1 MTPRLRPRRRAGLR
15 LPAVRRGRFAVA
27 TGVVVAAALLTPA
40 AVPSSAS
47 WNDREW
53 AHGGVGTSS
62 FDCGADADYTATASS
77 RFLSGSLAGIDLDD
91 VATVR
96 GVTVA
101 KTGAAP
107 AAVEPVT
114 APELGSGGRP
124 FTQAFGNP
132 LDVGLLG
139 DLVGIDLT
147 GLGVGL
153 PAGSAGAV
161 NQVAT
166 AAGTGEA
173 VAASGLVADSGGVL
187 VTDTTPTSDLPD
199 PASITLGRAL
209 PGIADVTDVGLDVGA
224 VGASAELDGCDAIR
238 EDVWGGV
245 VQRTLATNLRTAVRA
260 AAVQT
265 VADDA
270 ETFGVERDYGIASL
284 DLRVDSPLVGA
295 LVTAV
300 DDTVVQLDSAVD
312 ALGGRDGVLARTID
326 QGVLGVLGGL
336 TGSLGLG
343 TIGGTVEI
351 TGPDLAGAVAPLLA
365 EPVQDTGGTLS
376 LDLSAGSVRVDLAH
390 LLGDDVHGLND
401 LPPNHEVVLDATT
414 LGALADRLGQ
424 VIDSWA
430 SKVTAALTTALG
442 ALHVRIALAADL
454 SAPILGIRLKIAT
467 LSVGVDT
474 GVAALMSGQT
484 KLTVGVALLGL
495 NLGPLLG
502 VVTGLA
508 TSLVNPLTQ
517 AVVGTL
523 TTQLF
528 AVVGTLGTTITTT
541 IGGPVVRA
549 LGTVLAGLPGV
560 LSLRVNVQEDT
571 GTGSA
576 SGGRATTGRYS
587 QTALRLTI
595 ADALVPGGL
604 ARVDL
609 ASAVVGPNTVSLVR
623 RT

>member
-1 MTPRLRPRRRAGLR
+1 MSRRPLH
-15 LPAVRRGRFAVA
+15 LRRGRIAVV
-27 TGVVVAAALLTPA
+27 TGIVVAAALFTPT
-40 AVPSSAS
+40 AVPSTAS
-47 WNDREW
+47 WSDREW
-53 AHGGVGTSS
+53 AHGAVGTSS
-62 FDCGADADYTATASS
+62 FDCGTDADYTSTASS
-77 RFLSGSLAGIDLDD
+77 RFLGGSIAGIDLDD

-96 GVTVA
+96 GVDVA

-107 AAVEPVT
+107 ASVEPAT
-114 APELGSGGRP
+114 APELGTGGRP

-139 DLVGIDLT
+139 DVAGIDLT
-147 GLGVGL
+147 GLGLGL

-166 AAGTGEA
+166 ASGTGDA

-187 VTDTTPTSDLPD
+187 VTPTTPSGDLPD

-224 VGASAELDGCDAIR
+224 VGASAQLAGCDAISD
-238 EDVWGGV
+238 DVWGGV
-245 VQRTLATNLRTAVRA
+245 VQRTLATNLR
-260 AAVQT
+260 AAVQQ
-265 VADDA
+265 VAADSGPA
-270 ETFGVERDYGIASL
+270 GLERDYGIASL

-300 DDTVVQLDSAVD
+300 NDTVVQLDATVD
-312 ALGGRDGVLARTID
+312 ALGGTDGALARTIN

-365 EPVQDTGGTLS
+365 EPVQDAGGTLS

-390 LLGDDVHGLND
+390 LLGDDAHGLND
-401 LPPNHEVVLDATT
+401 LPPNHEVVLDAVT

-424 VIDSWA
+424 VVDAWA
-430 SKVTAALTTALG
+430 GKITTALTTALG
-442 ALHVRIALAADL
+442 SLHVRIALAADL
-454 SAPILGIRLKIAT
+454 SAPLVLGIRVKIAT
-467 LSVGVDT
+467 LSIGVDT
-474 GVAALMSGQT
+474 GVAALMAGQT
-484 KLTVGVALLGL
+484 KLSVGVALLGL
-495 NLGPLLG
+495 DLGGLLG

-523 TTQLF
+523 TTRLF
-528 AVVGTLGTTITTT
+528 ALVGTLGTTLTTT

-549 LGTVLAGLPGV
+549 LGTVLARLPGV
-560 LSLRVNVQEDT
+560 LSLRVNVQRDLAAAPT
-571 GTGSA
+571 PA
-576 SGGRATTGRYS
+576 GRATTGQYT
-587 QTALRLTI
+587 QTALRLSI

-609 ASAVVGPNTVSLVR
+609 ASAVVGPNSVSLVGTAR
-623 RT
+623 PRDR

>member
-1 MTPRLRPRRRAGLR
+1 MSRRPLH
-15 LPAVRRGRFAVA
+15 LRRGRIAVV
-27 TGVVVAAALLTPA
+27 TGIVVAAALVTPT
-40 AVPSSAS
+40 AVPSTAS
-47 WNDREW
+47 WSDREW
-53 AHGGVGTSS
+53 AHGAVGTSS
-62 FDCGADADYTATASS
+62 FDCGTDADYTSTASS
-77 RFLSGSLAGIDLDD
+77 RFLGGSIAGIDLDD

-96 GVTVA
+96 GVDVA

-107 AAVEPVT
+107 ASVEPAT
-114 APELGSGGRP
+114 APELGTGGRP

-139 DLVGIDLT
+139 DVAGIDLT
-147 GLGVGL
+147 GLGLGL

-166 AAGTGEA
+166 ASGTGDA

-187 VTDTTPTSDLPD
+187 VTPTTPSGDLPD

-224 VGASAELDGCDAIR
+224 VGASAQLAGCDAISD
-238 EDVWGGV
+238 DVWGGV
-245 VQRTLATNLRTAVRA
+245 VQRTLATNLR
-260 AAVQT
+260 AAVQQ
-265 VADDA
+265 VAADSGP
-270 ETFGVERDYGIASL
+270 TGLERDYGIASL
-284 DLRVDSPLVGA
+284 DLRVDSLLVGA

-300 DDTVVQLDSAVD
+300 NDTVVQLDATVD
-312 ALGGRDGVLARTID
+312 ALGGTDGVLARTIN

-365 EPVQDTGGTLS
+365 EPVQDAGGTLS

-390 LLGDDVHGLND
+390 LLGDDEHGLND
-401 LPPNHEVVLDATT
+401 LPPNHEVVLDAVT

-424 VIDSWA
+424 VVDAWA
-430 SKVTAALTTALG
+430 GKITTALTTALG
-442 ALHVRIALAADL
+442 SLHVRIALAADL
-454 SAPILGIRLKIAT
+454 SAPLVLGIRVKIAT
-467 LSVGVDT
+467 LSIGVDT
-474 GVAALMSGQT
+474 GVAALMAGQT
-484 KLTVGVALLGL
+484 KLSVGVALLGL
-495 NLGPLLG
+495 DLGGLLG

-523 TTQLF
+523 TTRLF
-528 AVVGTLGTTITTT
+528 ALVGTLGTTLTTT

-549 LGTVLAGLPGV
+549 LGTVLAWLPGV
-560 LSLRVNVQEDT
+560 LSLRVNVQQDRT
-571 GTGSA
+571 AAPTPA
-576 SGGRATTGRYS
+576 GRATTGQYT
-587 QTALRLTI
+587 QTALRLSI

-609 ASAVVGPNTVSLVR
+609 ASAVVGPNSVSLVGTAR
-623 RT
+623 PRDR

>member
-1 MTPRLRPRRRAGLR
+1 MSRRPLH
-15 LPAVRRGRFAVA
+15 LRRGRIAVV
-27 TGVVVAAALLTPA
+27 TGIVVAAALVTPT
-40 AVPSSAS
+40 AVPSTAS
-47 WNDREW
+47 WSDREW
-53 AHGGVGTSS
+53 AHGAVGTSS
-62 FDCGADADYTATASS
+62 FDCGTDADYTSTASS
-77 RFLSGSLAGIDLDD
+77 RFLGGSIAGIDLDD

-96 GVTVA
+96 GVDVA

-107 AAVEPVT
+107 ASVEPAT
-114 APELGSGGRP
+114 APELGTGGRP

-139 DLVGIDLT
+139 DVAGIDLT
-147 GLGVGL
+147 GLGLGL

-166 AAGTGEA
+166 ASGTGDA

-187 VTDTTPTSDLPD
+187 VTPTTPSGDLPD

-224 VGASAELDGCDAIR
+224 VGASAQLAGCEAISD
-238 EDVWGGV
+238 DVWGGV
-245 VQRTLATNLRTAVRA
+245 VQRTLATNLR
-260 AAVQT
+260 AAVQQ
-265 VADDA
+265 VAADSGPA
-270 ETFGVERDYGIASL
+270 GLERDYGIASL

-300 DDTVVQLDSAVD
+300 NDTVVQLDAAVD
-312 ALGGRDGVLARTID
+312 ALGGQDGVLARTIN

-365 EPVQDTGGTLS
+365 EPVQDAGGTLS

-390 LLGDDVHGLND
+390 LLGDDEHGLND
-401 LPPNHEVVLDATT
+401 LPPNHEVVLDAVT

-424 VIDSWA
+424 VVDAWA
-430 SKVTAALTTALG
+430 GKITTALTTALG
-442 ALHVRIALAADL
+442 SLHVRIALAADL
-454 SAPILGIRLKIAT
+454 SAPLVLGIRVKIAT
-467 LSVGVDT
+467 LSIGVDT
-474 GVAALMSGQT
+474 GVAALMAGQT
-484 KLTVGVALLGL
+484 KLSVGVALLGL
-495 NLGPLLG
+495 DLGGLLG

-523 TTQLF
+523 TTRLF
-528 AVVGTLGTTITTT
+528 ALVGTLGTTLTTT

-549 LGTVLAGLPGV
+549 LGTVLARLPGV
-560 LSLRVNVQEDT
+560 LSLRVNVQQDLAAAPT
-571 GTGSA
+571 PA
-576 SGGRATTGRYS
+576 DRATTGQYT
-587 QTALRLTI
+587 QTALRLSI

-609 ASAVVGPNTVSLVR
+609 ASAVVGPNSVSLVGTAR
-623 RT
+623 PRDR

>member
-1 MTPRLRPRRRAGLR
+1 MSRRPLH
-15 LPAVRRGRFAVA
+15 LRRGRIAVV
-27 TGVVVAAALLTPA
+27 TGIVVAAALVTPT
-40 AVPSSAS
+40 AVPSTAS
-47 WNDREW
+47 WSDREW
-53 AHGGVGTSS
+53 AHGAVGTSS
-62 FDCGADADYTATASS
+62 FDCGTDADYTSTASS
-77 RFLSGSLAGIDLDD
+77 RFLGGSIAGIDLDD

-96 GVTVA
+96 GVDVA

-107 AAVEPVT
+107 ASVEPAT
-114 APELGSGGRP
+114 APELGTGGRP

-139 DLVGIDLT
+139 DVAGIDLT
-147 GLGVGL
+147 GLGLGL

-166 AAGTGEA
+166 ASGTGDA

-187 VTDTTPTSDLPD
+187 VTPTTPSGDLPD

-224 VGASAELDGCDAIR
+224 VGASAQLAGCDAISD
-238 EDVWGGV
+238 DVWGGV
-245 VQRTLATNLRTAVRA
+245 VQRTLATNLR
-260 AAVQT
+260 AAVQQ
-265 VADDA
+265 VAADSGPA
-270 ETFGVERDYGIASL
+270 GLKRDYGIASL

-300 DDTVVQLDSAVD
+300 NDTVVQLDATVD
-312 ALGGRDGVLARTID
+312 ALGGTDGALARTIN

-365 EPVQDTGGTLS
+365 EPVQDAGGTLS

-390 LLGDDVHGLND
+390 LLGDDEHGLND
-401 LPPNHEVVLDATT
+401 LPPNHEVVLDAVT

-424 VIDSWA
+424 VVDAWA
-430 SKVTAALTTALG
+430 GKITTALTTALG
-442 ALHVRIALAADL
+442 SLHVRIALAADL
-454 SAPILGIRLKIAT
+454 SAPLVLGIRVKIAT
-467 LSVGVDT
+467 LSIGVDT
-474 GVAALMSGQT
+474 GVAALMAGQT
-484 KLTVGVALLGL
+484 KLSVGVALLGL
-495 NLGPLLG
+495 DLGGLLG

-523 TTQLF
+523 TTRLF
-528 AVVGTLGTTITTT
+528 ALVGTLGTTLTTT

-549 LGTVLAGLPGV
+549 LGTVLARLPGV
-560 LSLRVNVQEDT
+560 LSLRVNVQQDRT
-571 GTGSA
+571 AAPTPA
-576 SGGRATTGRYS
+576 GRATTGQYT
-587 QTALRLTI
+587 QTALRLSI

-609 ASAVVGPNTVSLVR
+609 ASAVVGPNSVSLVGTAR
-623 RT
+623 PRDR

>member
-1 MTPRLRPRRRAGLR
+1 MSRRPLH
-15 LPAVRRGRFAVA
+15 LRRGRIAVV
-27 TGVVVAAALLTPA
+27 TGIVVAAALVTPT
-40 AVPSSAS
+40 AVPSTAS
-47 WNDREW
+47 WSDREW
-53 AHGGVGTSS
+53 AHGAVGTSS
-62 FDCGADADYTATASS
+62 FDCGTDADYTSTASS
-77 RFLSGSLAGIDLDD
+77 RFLGGSIAGIDLDD

-96 GVTVA
+96 GVDVA

-107 AAVEPVT
+107 ASVEPAT
-114 APELGSGGRP
+114 APELGTGGRP

-139 DLVGIDLT
+139 DVAGIDLT
-147 GLGVGL
+147 GLGLGL

-166 AAGTGEA
+166 ASGTGEA

-187 VTDTTPTSDLPD
+187 VTPTTPSGDLPD

-224 VGASAELDGCDAIR
+224 VGASAQLAGCDAISQ
-238 EDVWGGV
+238 DVWGGV
-245 VQRTLATNLRTAVRA
+245 VQRTLATNLR
-260 AAVQT
+260 AAVQQ
-265 VADDA
+265 VAADS
-270 ETFGVERDYGIASL
+270 GRVGLERDYGIASL

-300 DDTVVQLDSAVD
+300 DDTVVQLDATVD
-312 ALGGRDGVLARTID
+312 ALGGQDGVLARTIN

-365 EPVQDTGGTLS
+365 EPVQDAGGTLS
-376 LDLSAGSVRVDLAH
+376 LDLSAGSVQVDLAH
-390 LLGDDVHGLND
+390 LLGDDEHGLND
-401 LPPNHEVVLDATT
+401 LPPNHEVVLDAVT

-424 VIDSWA
+424 VVDTWA
-430 SKVTAALTTALG
+430 GKITTALTTALG

-454 SAPILGIRLKIAT
+454 SAPLVLGIRVKIAT
-467 LSVGVDT
+467 LSIGVDT
-474 GVAALMSGQT
+474 GVAALMAGQT
-484 KLTVGVALLGL
+484 KLSVGVALLGL
-495 NLGPLLG
+495 DLGGLLG

-523 TTQLF
+523 TTRLF
-528 AVVGTLGTTITTT
+528 ALVGTLGTTLTTT

-549 LGTVLAGLPGV
+549 LGTVLARLPGV
-560 LSLRVNVQEDT
+560 LSLRVNVQQYLAAAAT
-571 GTGSA
+571 PA
-576 SGGRATTGRYS
+576 GRATTGQYT
-587 QTALRLTI
+587 QTALRLSI

-609 ASAVVGPNTVSLVR
+609 ASAVVGPNSVPLLDAAR
-623 RT
+623 ARDR

>member
-1 MTPRLRPRRRAGLR
+1 MSRRPLH
-15 LPAVRRGRFAVA
+15 LRRGRIAVV
-27 TGVVVAAALLTPA
+27 TGIVVAAALVTPT
-40 AVPSSAS
+40 AVPSTAS
-47 WNDREW
+47 WSDREW
-53 AHGGVGTSS
+53 AHGAVGTSS
-62 FDCGADADYTATASS
+62 FDCGTDADYTSTASS
-77 RFLSGSLAGIDLDD
+77 RFLGGSIAGIDLDD

-96 GVTVA
+96 GVDVA

-107 AAVEPVT
+107 ASVEPAT
-114 APELGSGGRP
+114 APELGTGGRP

-139 DLVGIDLT
+139 DVAGIDLT
-147 GLGVGL
+147 GLGLGL

-166 AAGTGEA
+166 ASGTGEA

-187 VTDTTPTSDLPD
+187 VTPTTPSGDLPD

-224 VGASAELDGCDAIR
+224 VGASAQLAGCDAISQ
-238 EDVWGGV
+238 DVWGGV
-245 VQRTLATNLRTAVRA
+245 VQRTLATNLR
-260 AAVQT
+260 AAVQQ
-265 VADDA
+265 VAADSGPA
-270 ETFGVERDYGIASL
+270 GLERDYGIASL

-300 DDTVVQLDSAVD
+300 NDTVVQLDAAVD
-312 ALGGRDGVLARTID
+312 ALGGQDGVLARTID

-365 EPVQDTGGTLS
+365 EPVQDAGGTLS

-390 LLGDDVHGLND
+390 LLGDDEHGLND
-401 LPPNHEVVLDATT
+401 LPPNHEVVLDAVT
-414 LGALADRLGQ
+414 LGALADRIGQ
-424 VIDSWA
+424 VVDAWA
-430 SKVTAALTTALG
+430 GKITTALTTALG

-454 SAPILGIRLKIAT
+454 SAPLVLGIRVKIAT
-467 LSVGVDT
+467 LSIGVDT
-474 GVAALMSGQT
+474 GVAALMAGQT
-484 KLTVGVALLGL
+484 KLSVGVALVGLDLG
-495 NLGPLLG
+495 GLLG

-508 TSLVNPLTQ
+508 TSLVDPLTQ

-523 TTQLF
+523 TTRLF
-528 AVVGTLGTTITTT
+528 ALVGTLGTTLTTT

-549 LGTVLAGLPGV
+549 LGTVLARLPGV
-560 LSLRVNVQEDT
+560 LSLRVNVQQDLAAAAT
-571 GTGSA
+571 PA
-576 SGGRATTGRYS
+576 GRATTGQYT
-587 QTALRLTI
+587 QTALRLSI

-609 ASAVVGPNTVSLVR
+609 ASAVVGPNSVPLLDAAR
-623 RT
+623 ARDR

>member
-1 MTPRLRPRRRAGLR
+1 MSRRPLH
-15 LPAVRRGRFAVA
+15 LRRGRIAVV
-27 TGVVVAAALLTPA
+27 TGIVVAAALVTPT
-40 AVPSSAS
+40 AVPSTAS
-47 WNDREW
+47 WSDREW
-53 AHGGVGTSS
+53 AHGAVGTSS
-62 FDCGADADYTATASS
+62 FDCGTDADYTSTASS
-77 RFLSGSLAGIDLDD
+77 RFLGGSIAGIDLDD

-96 GVTVA
+96 GVDVA

-107 AAVEPVT
+107 ASVEPAT
-114 APELGSGGRP
+114 APELGTGGRP

-139 DLVGIDLT
+139 DVAGIDLT
-147 GLGVGL
+147 GLGLGL

-166 AAGTGEA
+166 ASGTGDA

-187 VTDTTPTSDLPD
+187 VTPTTPSGDLPD

-224 VGASAELDGCDAIR
+224 VGVSAQLAGCDAISD
-238 EDVWGGV
+238 DVWGGV
-245 VQRTLATNLRTAVRA
+245 VQRTLATNLR
-260 AAVQT
+260 AAVQQ
-265 VADDA
+265 VAADSGPA
-270 ETFGVERDYGIASL
+270 GLERDYGIASL

-300 DDTVVQLDSAVD
+300 NDTVVQLDATVD
-312 ALGGRDGVLARTID
+312 ALGGTDGVLARTIN

-365 EPVQDTGGTLS
+365 EPVQDAGGTLS

-390 LLGDDVHGLND
+390 LLGDDAHGLND
-401 LPPNHEVVLDATT
+401 LPPNHEVVLDAVT

-424 VIDSWA
+424 VVDAWA
-430 SKVTAALTTALG
+430 GKITTALTTALG
-442 ALHVRIALAADL
+442 SLHVRIALAADL
-454 SAPILGIRLKIAT
+454 SAPLVLGIRVKIAT
-467 LSVGVDT
+467 LSIGVDT
-474 GVAALMSGQT
+474 GVAALMAGQT
-484 KLTVGVALLGL
+484 KLSVGVALLGL
-495 NLGPLLG
+495 DLGGLLG

-523 TTQLF
+523 TTRLF
-528 AVVGTLGTTITTT
+528 ALVGTLGTTLTTT

-549 LGTVLAGLPGV
+549 LGTVLARLPGV
-560 LSLRVNVQEDT
+560 LSLRVNVQQDLAAAPT
-571 GTGSA
+571 PA
-576 SGGRATTGRYS
+576 GRATTGQYT
-587 QTALRLTI
+587 QTALRLSI

-609 ASAVVGPNTVSLVR
+609 ASAVVGPNSVSLLDAAR
-623 RT
+623 ARDR

>member
-1 MTPRLRPRRRAGLR
+1 MNRRPLY
-15 LPAVRRGRFAVA
+15 LRRGRIAVV
-27 TGVVVAAALLTPA
+27 TGIVVAAALVTPT
-40 AVPSSAS
+40 AVPSTAS
-47 WNDREW
+47 WSDREW
-53 AHGGVGTSS
+53 AHGAVGTSS
-62 FDCGADADYTATASS
+62 FDCGTDADYTSTASS
-77 RFLSGSLAGIDLDD
+77 RFLGGSIAGIDLDD

-96 GVTVA
+96 GVDVA

-107 AAVEPVT
+107 ASVEPAT
-114 APELGSGGRP
+114 APELGTGGRP

-139 DLVGIDLT
+139 DVAGIDLT
-147 GLGVGL
+147 GLGLGL

-166 AAGTGEA
+166 ASGTGDA

-187 VTDTTPTSDLPD
+187 VTPTTPSGDLPD

-224 VGASAELDGCDAIR
+224 VGASAQLAGCDAISD
-238 EDVWGGV
+238 DVWGGV
-245 VQRTLATNLRTAVRA
+245 VQRTLATNLR
-260 AAVQT
+260 AAVQQ
-265 VADDA
+265 VAADSGPA
-270 ETFGVERDYGIASL
+270 GLERDYGIASL

-300 DDTVVQLDSAVD
+300 NDTVVQLDATVD
-312 ALGGRDGVLARTID
+312 ALGGTDGALARTIN

-365 EPVQDTGGTLS
+365 EPVQDAGGTLS

-390 LLGDDVHGLND
+390 LLGDDAHGLND
-401 LPPNHEVVLDATT
+401 LPPNHEVVLDAVT

-424 VIDSWA
+424 VVDAWA
-430 SKVTAALTTALG
+430 GKITTALTTALG
-442 ALHVRIALAADL
+442 SLHVRIALAADL
-454 SAPILGIRLKIAT
+454 SAPLVLGIRVKIAT
-467 LSVGVDT
+467 LSIGVDT
-474 GVAALMSGQT
+474 GVAALMAGQT
-484 KLTVGVALLGL
+484 KLSVGVALLGL
-495 NLGPLLG
+495 DLGGLLG

-523 TTQLF
+523 TTRLF
-528 AVVGTLGTTITTT
+528 ALVGALGTTLTTT

-549 LGTVLAGLPGV
+549 LGTVLAWLPGV
-560 LSLRVNVQEDT
+560 LSLRVNVQQDLAAAPT
-571 GTGSA
+571 PA
-576 SGGRATTGRYS
+576 GRATTGQYT
-587 QTALRLTI
+587 QTALRLSI

-609 ASAVVGPNTVSLVR
+609 ASAVVGPNSVSLVGTAR
-623 RT
+623 PRDR

>member
-1 MTPRLRPRRRAGLR
+1 MSRRPLH
-15 LPAVRRGRFAVA
+15 LRRGRIAVV
-27 TGVVVAAALLTPA
+27 TGIVVAAALVTPT
-40 AVPSSAS
+40 AVPSTAS
-47 WNDREW
+47 WSDREW
-53 AHGGVGTSS
+53 AHGAVGTSS
-62 FDCGADADYTATASS
+62 FDCGTDADYTSTASS
-77 RFLSGSLAGIDLDD
+77 RFLGGSIAGIDLDD

-96 GVTVA
+96 GVDVA

-107 AAVEPVT
+107 ASVEPAT
-114 APELGSGGRP
+114 APELGTGGRP

-139 DLVGIDLT
+139 DVAGIDLT
-147 GLGVGL
+147 GLGLGL

-166 AAGTGEA
+166 ASGTGDA

-187 VTDTTPTSDLPD
+187 VTPTTPSGDLPD

-224 VGASAELDGCDAIR
+224 VGASAQLAGCDAISD
-238 EDVWGGV
+238 DVWGGV
-245 VQRTLATNLRTAVRA
+245 VQRTLATNLR
-260 AAVQT
+260 AAVQQ
-265 VADDA
+265 VAADSGP
-270 ETFGVERDYGIASL
+270 TGLERDYGIASL

-300 DDTVVQLDSAVD
+300 NDTVVQLDATVD
-312 ALGGRDGVLARTID
+312 ALGGTDGVLARTIN

-365 EPVQDTGGTLS
+365 EPVQDAGGTLS

-390 LLGDDVHGLND
+390 LLGDDEHGLND
-401 LPPNHEVVLDATT
+401 LPPNHEVVLDAVT

-424 VIDSWA
+424 VVDAWA
-430 SKVTAALTTALG
+430 GKITTALTTALG
-442 ALHVRIALAADL
+442 SLHVRIALAADL
-454 SAPILGIRLKIAT
+454 SAPLVLGIRVKIAT
-467 LSVGVDT
+467 LSIGVDT
-474 GVAALMSGQT
+474 GVAALMAGQT
-484 KLTVGVALLGL
+484 KLSVGVALLGL
-495 NLGPLLG
+495 DLGGLLG

-517 AVVGTL
+517 AVVGAL
-523 TTQLF
+523 TTRLF
-528 AVVGTLGTTITTT
+528 ALVGTLGTTLTTT

-549 LGTVLAGLPGV
+549 LGTVLARLPGV
-560 LSLRVNVQEDT
+560 LSLRVNVQQDLAAAPT
-571 GTGSA
+571 PA
-576 SGGRATTGRYS
+576 GRATTGQYT
-587 QTALRLTI
+587 QTALRLSI

-609 ASAVVGPNTVSLVR
+609 ASAVVGPNSVSLLDAAR
-623 RT
+623 ARDR

>member
-1 MTPRLRPRRRAGLR
+1 MSRRPLH
-15 LPAVRRGRFAVA
+15 LRRGRIAVV
-27 TGVVVAAALLTPA
+27 TGIVVAAALVTPT
-40 AVPSSAS
+40 AVPSTAS
-47 WNDREW
+47 WSDREW
-53 AHGGVGTSS
+53 AHGAVGTSS
-62 FDCGADADYTATASS
+62 FDCGTDAGYTSTASS
-77 RFLSGSLAGIDLDD
+77 RFLGGSIAGIDLDD
-91 VATVR
+91 VATVH
-96 GVTVA
+96 GVDVA

-107 AAVEPVT
+107 ASVEPAT
-114 APELGSGGRP
+114 APELGTGGRP

-139 DLVGIDLT
+139 DVAGIDLT
-147 GLGVGL
+147 GLGLGL

-166 AAGTGEA
+166 ASGTGDA

-187 VTDTTPTSDLPD
+187 VTPTTPSGDLPD

-224 VGASAELDGCDAIR
+224 VGASAQLAGCDAISD
-238 EDVWGGV
+238 DVWGGV
-245 VQRTLATNLRTAVRA
+245 VQRTLATNLR
-260 AAVQT
+260 AAVQQ
-265 VADDA
+265 VAADSGPA
-270 ETFGVERDYGIASL
+270 GLERDYGIASL

-300 DDTVVQLDSAVD
+300 NDTVVQLDATVD
-312 ALGGRDGVLARTID
+312 ALGGTDGVLARTIN

-343 TIGGTVEI
+343 TIGGAVEI

-365 EPVQDTGGTLS
+365 EPVQDAGGTLS

-390 LLGDDVHGLND
+390 LLGDDAHGLND
-401 LPPNHEVVLDATT
+401 LPPNHEVVLDAVT

-424 VIDSWA
+424 VVDAWA
-430 SKVTAALTTALG
+430 GKITTALTTALG
-442 ALHVRIALAADL
+442 SLHVRIALAADL
-454 SAPILGIRLKIAT
+454 SAPLVLGIRVKIAT
-467 LSVGVDT
+467 LSIGVDT
-474 GVAALMSGQT
+474 GVAALMAGQT
-484 KLTVGVALLGL
+484 KLSVGVALLGL
-495 NLGPLLG
+495 DLGGLLG

-523 TTQLF
+523 TTRLF
-528 AVVGTLGTTITTT
+528 ALVGTLGTTLTTT

-549 LGTVLAGLPGV
+549 LGTVLARLPGV
-560 LSLRVNVQEDT
+560 LSLRVNVQQDLT
-571 GTGSA
+571 AAPTPA
-576 SGGRATTGRYS
+576 GRATTGQYS
-587 QTALRLTI
+587 QTALRLSI

-609 ASAVVGPNTVSLVR
+609 ASAVVGPNSVSLVGTAR
-623 RT
+623 PRDR

>member
-1 MTPRLRPRRRAGLR
+1 MSRRPLH
-15 LPAVRRGRFAVA
+15 LRRGRIAVV
-27 TGVVVAAALLTPA
+27 TGIVVAAALVTPT
-40 AVPSSAS
+40 AVPSTAS
-47 WNDREW
+47 WSDREW
-53 AHGGVGTSS
+53 AHGAVGTSS
-62 FDCGADADYTATASS
+62 FDCGTDADYTSTASS
-77 RFLSGSLAGIDLDD
+77 RFLGGSIAGIDLDD

-96 GVTVA
+96 GVDVA

-107 AAVEPVT
+107 ASVEPAT
-114 APELGSGGRP
+114 APELGTGGRP

-139 DLVGIDLT
+139 DVAGIDLT
-147 GLGVGL
+147 GLGLGL

-166 AAGTGEA
+166 ASGTGDA

-187 VTDTTPTSDLPD
+187 VTPTTPSGDLPD

-224 VGASAELDGCDAIR
+224 VGASAQLAGCDAISD
-238 EDVWGGV
+238 DVWGGV
-245 VQRTLATNLRTAVRA
+245 VQRTLATNLR
-260 AAVQT
+260 AAVQQ
-265 VADDA
+265 VAADSGP
-270 ETFGVERDYGIASL
+270 TGLERDYGIASL

-300 DDTVVQLDSAVD
+300 NDTVVQLDATVD
-312 ALGGRDGVLARTID
+312 ALGGTDGALARTIN

-365 EPVQDTGGTLS
+365 EPVQDAGGTLS

-390 LLGDDVHGLND
+390 LLGDDEHGLND
-401 LPPNHEVVLDATT
+401 LPPNHEVVLDAVT

-424 VIDSWA
+424 VVDAWA
-430 SKVTAALTTALG
+430 GKITTALTTALG
-442 ALHVRIALAADL
+442 SLHVRIALAADL
-454 SAPILGIRLKIAT
+454 SAPLVLGIRVKIAT
-467 LSVGVDT
+467 LSIGVDT
-474 GVAALMSGQT
+474 GVAALMAGQT
-484 KLTVGVALLGL
+484 KLSVGVALLGL
-495 NLGPLLG
+495 DLGGLLG

-523 TTQLF
+523 TTRLF
-528 AVVGTLGTTITTT
+528 ALVGTLGTTLTTT

-549 LGTVLAGLPGV
+549 LGTVLARLPGV
-560 LSLRVNVQEDT
+560 LSLRVNVQQDRT
-571 GTGSA
+571 AAPTPA
-576 SGGRATTGRYS
+576 GRATTGQYT
-587 QTALRLTI
+587 QTALRLSI

-609 ASAVVGPNTVSLVR
+609 ASAVVGPNSVSLVGTAR
-623 RT
+623 PRDR

>member
-1 MTPRLRPRRRAGLR
+1 MTRRPLH
-15 LPAVRRGRFAVA
+15 LRRGRIAVV
-27 TGVVVAAALLTPA
+27 TGIVVAAALVTPT
-40 AVPSSAS
+40 AVPSTAS
-47 WNDREW
+47 WSDREW
-53 AHGGVGTSS
+53 AHGAVGTSS
-62 FDCGADADYTATASS
+62 FDCGTDADYTSTASS
-77 RFLSGSLAGIDLDD
+77 RFLGGSIAGIDLDD

-96 GVTVA
+96 GVDVA

-107 AAVEPVT
+107 ASVEPAT
-114 APELGSGGRP
+114 APELGTGGRP

-139 DLVGIDLT
+139 DVAGIDLT
-147 GLGVGL
+147 GLGLGL

-166 AAGTGEA
+166 ASGTGDA

-187 VTDTTPTSDLPD
+187 VTPTTPSGDLPD

-224 VGASAELDGCDAIR
+224 VGASAQLAGCDAISD
-238 EDVWGGV
+238 DVWGGV
-245 VQRTLATNLRTAVRA
+245 VQRTLATNLR
-260 AAVQT
+260 AAVQQ
-265 VADDA
+265 VAADSGPAGLD
-270 ETFGVERDYGIASL
+270 RDYGIASL

-300 DDTVVQLDSAVD
+300 NDTVVQLDATVD
-312 ALGGRDGVLARTID
+312 ALGGTDGVLARTIN

-336 TGSLGLG
+336 IGSLGLG

-365 EPVQDTGGTLS
+365 EPVQDAGGTLS

-390 LLGDDVHGLND
+390 LLGDDEHGLND
-401 LPPNHEVVLDATT
+401 LPPNHEVVLDAVT

-424 VIDSWA
+424 VVDAWA
-430 SKVTAALTTALG
+430 GKITTALTTALG
-442 ALHVRIALAADL
+442 SLHVRIALAADL
-454 SAPILGIRLKIAT
+454 SAPLVLGIRVKIAT
-467 LSVGVDT
+467 LSIGVDT
-474 GVAALMSGQT
+474 GVAALMAGQT
-484 KLTVGVALLGL
+484 KLSVGVALLGL
-495 NLGPLLG
+495 DLGGLLG

-523 TTQLF
+523 TTRLF
-528 AVVGTLGTTITTT
+528 ALVGTLGTTLTTT

-549 LGTVLAGLPGV
+549 LGTVLARLPGV
-560 LSLRVNVQEDT
+560 LSLRVNVQQDLAAAPT
-571 GTGSA
+571 PA
-576 SGGRATTGRYS
+576 GRATTGQYT
-587 QTALRLTI
+587 QTALRLSI

-609 ASAVVGPNTVSLVR
+609 ASAVVGPNSVSLLDAAR
-623 RT
+623 ARDR

>member
-1 MTPRLRPRRRAGLR
+1 MSRRPLH
-15 LPAVRRGRFAVA
+15 LRRGRTAVV
-27 TGVVVAAALLTPA
+27 TGVVVAAALVTPA
-40 AVPSSAS
+40 AVPSTAS
-47 WNDREW
+47 WVDREW
-53 AHGGVGTSS
+53 AHGAVGTSS
-62 FDCGADADYTATASS
+62 FDCGTDADYTSTASS
-77 RFLSGSLAGIDLDD
+77 RFLGGSIAGTDLDD

-96 GVTVA
+96 GVDVA

-107 AAVEPVT
+107 ASVEPAT
-114 APELGSGGRP
+114 APELGTGGRP

-139 DLVGIDLT
+139 EVAGIDLT
-147 GLGVGL
+147 GLGLGL

-166 AAGTGEA
+166 ASGTGEA

-187 VTDTTPTSDLPD
+187 VTPTTPSGDLPD

-209 PGIADVTDVGLDVGA
+209 PAIADVTDVGLDVGA
-224 VGASAELDGCDAIR
+224 VGASAQLAGCDAIS
-238 EDVWGGV
+238 EQVWGGV
-245 VQRTLATNLRTAVRA
+245 VQRTLATNLR
-260 AAVQT
+260 AAVQQ
-265 VADDA
+265 VAADSGPA
-270 ETFGVERDYGIASL
+270 GLERDYGVASL

-300 DDTVVQLDSAVD
+300 NDTVVQLDATVD
-312 ALGGRDGVLARTID
+312 ALGGQDGVLARTIN

-351 TGPDLAGAVAPLLA
+351 TGPDLAAAVAPLLA
-365 EPVQDTGGTLS
+365 EPVQDAGGTLS

-390 LLGDDVHGLND
+390 LLGDDEHGLND
-401 LPPNHEVVLDATT
+401 LPPNYEVVLDAVT

-424 VIDSWA
+424 VVDAWA
-430 SKVTAALTTALG
+430 GKITTALTTALG
-442 ALHVRIALAADL
+442 SLHVRIALAADL
-454 SAPILGIRLKIAT
+454 SAPLVLGIRVKIAT
-467 LSVGVDT
+467 LSIAVDT
-474 GVAALMSGQT
+474 GVAALMAGQT
-484 KLTVGVALLGL
+484 KLSVGVALLGL
-495 NLGPLLG
+495 DLGALLD

-508 TSLVNPLTQ
+508 TSLVNPLTE

-523 TTQLF
+523 TTRLF
-528 AVVGTLGTTITTT
+528 ALVGTLGTTLTTT

-549 LGTVLAGLPGV
+549 LGTVLERLPGV
-560 LSLRVNVQEDT
+560 LSLRVNVQQDL
-571 GTGSA
+571 A
-576 SGGRATTGRYS
+576 AVAAPAGRVTTGQYT
-587 QTALRLTI
+587 QTALRLSI

-609 ASAVVGPNTVSLVR
+609 ASAVVGPNSVSLR
-623 RT
+623 GAAPGRDR

>member
-1 MTPRLRPRRRAGLR
+1 MSRRPLH
-15 LPAVRRGRFAVA
+15 LRRGRIAVV
-27 TGVVVAAALLTPA
+27 TGIVVAAALVTPT
-40 AVPSSAS
+40 AVPSTAS
-47 WNDREW
+47 WSDREW
-53 AHGGVGTSS
+53 AHGAVGTSS
-62 FDCGADADYTATASS
+62 FDCGTDADYTSTASS
-77 RFLSGSLAGIDLDD
+77 RFLGGSIAGIDLDD

-96 GVTVA
+96 GVDVA

-107 AAVEPVT
+107 ASVEPAT
-114 APELGSGGRP
+114 APELGTGGRP

-139 DLVGIDLT
+139 DVAGIDLT
-147 GLGVGL
+147 GLGLGL

-166 AAGTGEA
+166 ASGTGDA

-187 VTDTTPTSDLPD
+187 VTPTTPSGDLPD

-224 VGASAELDGCDAIR
+224 VGASAQLAGCDAISD
-238 EDVWGGV
+238 DVWGGV
-245 VQRTLATNLRTAVRA
+245 VQRTLATNLR
-260 AAVQT
+260 AAVQQ
-265 VADDA
+265 VAADSGP
-270 ETFGVERDYGIASL
+270 TGLERDYGIASL

-300 DDTVVQLDSAVD
+300 NDTVVQLDATVD
-312 ALGGRDGVLARTID
+312 ALGGTDGVLARTIN

-365 EPVQDTGGTLS
+365 EPVQDAGGTLS

-390 LLGDDVHGLND
+390 LLGDDAHGLND
-401 LPPNHEVVLDATT
+401 LPPNHEVVLDAVT

-424 VIDSWA
+424 VVDAWA
-430 SKVTAALTTALG
+430 GKITTALTTALG
-442 ALHVRIALAADL
+442 SLHVRIALAADL
-454 SAPILGIRLKIAT
+454 SAPLVLGIRVKIAT
-467 LSVGVDT
+467 LSIGVDT
-474 GVAALMSGQT
+474 GVAALMAGQT
-484 KLTVGVALLGL
+484 KLSVGVALLGL
-495 NLGPLLG
+495 DLGGLLG

-523 TTQLF
+523 TTRLF
-528 AVVGTLGTTITTT
+528 ALVGTLGTTLTTT

-549 LGTVLAGLPGV
+549 LGTVLARLPGV
-560 LSLRVNVQEDT
+560 LSLRVNVQQDLAAAPT
-571 GTGSA
+571 PA
-576 SGGRATTGRYS
+576 GRATTGQYT
-587 QTALRLTI
+587 QTALRLSI

-609 ASAVVGPNTVSLVR
+609 ASAVVGPNSVSLLDAAHAR
-623 RT
+623 DR

>member
-1 MTPRLRPRRRAGLR
+1 MSRRPLH
-15 LPAVRRGRFAVA
+15 LRRGRIAVV
-27 TGVVVAAALLTPA
+27 TGIVVAAALVTPT
-40 AVPSSAS
+40 AVPSTAS
-47 WNDREW
+47 WSDREW
-53 AHGGVGTSS
+53 AHGAVGTSS
-62 FDCGADADYTATASS
+62 FDCGTDADYTSTASS
-77 RFLSGSLAGIDLDD
+77 RFLGGSIAGIDLDD

-96 GVTVA
+96 GVDVA

-107 AAVEPVT
+107 ASVEPAT
-114 APELGSGGRP
+114 APELGTGGRP

-139 DLVGIDLT
+139 DVAGIDLT
-147 GLGVGL
+147 GLGLGL

-166 AAGTGEA
+166 ASGTGDA

-187 VTDTTPTSDLPD
+187 VTPTTPSGDLPD

-224 VGASAELDGCDAIR
+224 VGASAQLAGCDAISD
-238 EDVWGGV
+238 DVWGGV
-245 VQRTLATNLRTAVRA
+245 VQRTLATNLR
-260 AAVQT
+260 AAVQQ
-265 VADDA
+265 VAADSGPA
-270 ETFGVERDYGIASL
+270 GLERDYGIASL

-300 DDTVVQLDSAVD
+300 NDTVVQLDATVD
-312 ALGGRDGVLARTID
+312 ALGGTDGVLARTIN

-365 EPVQDTGGTLS
+365 EPVQDAGGTLS

-390 LLGDDVHGLND
+390 LLGDDEHGLND
-401 LPPNHEVVLDATT
+401 LPPNHEVVLDAVT
-414 LGALADRLGQ
+414 LGALADRFGQ
-424 VIDSWA
+424 VVDAWA
-430 SKVTAALTTALG
+430 GKITTALTTALG
-442 ALHVRIALAADL
+442 SLHVRIALAADL
-454 SAPILGIRLKIAT
+454 SAPLVLGIRVKIAT
-467 LSVGVDT
+467 LSINVDT
-474 GVAALMSGQT
+474 GVAALMAGQT
-484 KLTVGVALLGL
+484 KLSVGVALLGL
-495 NLGPLLG
+495 DLGGLLG
-502 VVTGLA
+502 IVTGLA

-523 TTQLF
+523 TTRLF
-528 AVVGTLGTTITTT
+528 ALVGTLGTTLTTT

-549 LGTVLAGLPGV
+549 LGTVLARLPGV
-560 LSLRVNVQEDT
+560 LSLRVNVQQDRT
-571 GTGSA
+571 AAPTPA
-576 SGGRATTGRYS
+576 GRATTGQYT
-587 QTALRLTI
+587 QTALRLSI

-609 ASAVVGPNTVSLVR
+609 ASAVVGPNSVSLVGTAR
-623 RT
+623 PRDR

>member
-1 MTPRLRPRRRAGLR
+1 MSRRPLH
-15 LPAVRRGRFAVA
+15 LRRGRIAVV
-27 TGVVVAAALLTPA
+27 TGIVVAAALVTPT
-40 AVPSSAS
+40 AVPSTAS
-47 WNDREW
+47 WSDREW
-53 AHGGVGTSS
+53 AHGAVGTSS
-62 FDCGADADYTATASS
+62 FDCGTDADYTSTASS
-77 RFLSGSLAGIDLDD
+77 RFLGGSIAGIDLDD

-96 GVTVA
+96 GVDVA

-107 AAVEPVT
+107 ASVEPAT
-114 APELGSGGRP
+114 APELGTGGRP

-139 DLVGIDLT
+139 DVAGIDLT
-147 GLGVGL
+147 GLGLGL

-166 AAGTGEA
+166 ASGTGDA

-187 VTDTTPTSDLPD
+187 VTPTTPSGDLPD

-224 VGASAELDGCDAIR
+224 VGASAQLAGCDAISD
-238 EDVWGGV
+238 DVWGGV
-245 VQRTLATNLRTAVRA
+245 VQRTLATNLRV
-260 AAVQT
+260 AVQQ
-265 VADDA
+265 VAADSGPA
-270 ETFGVERDYGIASL
+270 GLERDYGIASL
-284 DLRVDSPLVGA
+284 DLLVDSPLVGA

-300 DDTVVQLDSAVD
+300 NDTVVQLDATVD
-312 ALGGRDGVLARTID
+312 ALGGTDGALARTIN

-365 EPVQDTGGTLS
+365 EPVQDAGGTLS

-390 LLGDDVHGLND
+390 LLGDDEHGLND
-401 LPPNHEVVLDATT
+401 LPPNHEVVLDAVT

-424 VIDSWA
+424 VVDAWA
-430 SKVTAALTTALG
+430 GKITTALTTALG
-442 ALHVRIALAADL
+442 SLHVRIALAADL
-454 SAPILGIRLKIAT
+454 SAPLVLGIRVKIAT
-467 LSVGVDT
+467 LSIGVDT
-474 GVAALMSGQT
+474 GVAALMAGQT
-484 KLTVGVALLGL
+484 KLSVGVALLGL
-495 NLGPLLG
+495 DLGGLLG

-517 AVVGTL
+517 AVVGML
-523 TTQLF
+523 TTRLF
-528 AVVGTLGTTITTT
+528 ALVGTLGTTLTTT

-549 LGTVLAGLPGV
+549 LGTVLARLPGV
-560 LSLRVNVQEDT
+560 LSLRVNVQQDRT
-571 GTGSA
+571 AAQTPA
-576 SGGRATTGRYS
+576 GRATTGQYT
-587 QTALRLTI
+587 QTALRLSI

-609 ASAVVGPNTVSLVR
+609 ASAVVGPNSVSLVGTAR
-623 RT
+623 PRDR

>member
-1 MTPRLRPRRRAGLR
+1 MSRRPLH
-15 LPAVRRGRFAVA
+15 LRRGRIAVV
-27 TGVVVAAALLTPA
+27 TGIVVAAALVTPT
-40 AVPSSAS
+40 AVPSTAS
-47 WNDREW
+47 WSDREW
-53 AHGGVGTSS
+53 AHGAVGTSS
-62 FDCGADADYTATASS
+62 FDCGTDADYTSTASS
-77 RFLSGSLAGIDLDD
+77 RFLGGSIAGIDLDD

-96 GVTVA
+96 GVDVA

-107 AAVEPVT
+107 ASVEPAT
-114 APELGSGGRP
+114 APELGTGGRP

-139 DLVGIDLT
+139 DVAGIDLT
-147 GLGVGL
+147 GLGLGL

-166 AAGTGEA
+166 ASGTGDA

-187 VTDTTPTSDLPD
+187 VTPTTPSGDLPD

-224 VGASAELDGCDAIR
+224 VGASAQLAGCDAISD
-238 EDVWGGV
+238 DVWGGV
-245 VQRTLATNLRTAVRA
+245 VQRTLATNLRV
-260 AAVQT
+260 AVQQ
-265 VADDA
+265 VAADSGPA
-270 ETFGVERDYGIASL
+270 GLERDYGIASL

-300 DDTVVQLDSAVD
+300 NDTVVQLDATVD
-312 ALGGRDGVLARTID
+312 ALGGTDGALARTIN

-365 EPVQDTGGTLS
+365 EPVQDAGGTLS

-390 LLGDDVHGLND
+390 LLGDDEHGLND
-401 LPPNHEVVLDATT
+401 LPPNHEVVLDAVT

-424 VIDSWA
+424 VVDAWA
-430 SKVTAALTTALG
+430 GKITTALTTALG
-442 ALHVRIALAADL
+442 SLHVRIALAADL
-454 SAPILGIRLKIAT
+454 SAPLVLGIRVKIAT
-467 LSVGVDT
+467 LSIGVDT
-474 GVAALMSGQT
+474 GVAALMAGQT
-484 KLTVGVALLGL
+484 KLSVGVALLGL
-495 NLGPLLG
+495 DLGGLLG

-517 AVVGTL
+517 AVVGML
-523 TTQLF
+523 TTRLF
-528 AVVGTLGTTITTT
+528 ALVGTLGTTLTTT

-549 LGTVLAGLPGV
+549 LGTVLARLPGV
-560 LSLRVNVQEDT
+560 LSLRVNVQQDLAAAPT
-571 GTGSA
+571 PA
-576 SGGRATTGRYS
+576 GRATTGQYT
-587 QTALRLTI
+587 QTALRLSI

-609 ASAVVGPNTVSLVR
+609 ASAVVGPNSVSLVGTAR
-623 RT
+623 PRDR